1 MPIGTNALPMRRGMH
16 EMQPVNVR
24 GIDGILLFINLPLSM
39 NPSDQLLPQHAAKE
53 TYSVVIVVE
62 VTKNIPHMNY
72 Q

>member
-1 MPIGTNALPMRRGMH
+1 
-16 EMQPVNVR
+16 MQPVNVR
-24 GIDGILLFINLPLSM
+24 GIDGILLFINLLLSM